1 MRQIRIVALFGA
13 LVAVAGCGGGSH
25 KTTATTTATT
35 PTAAAK
41 AAYIARA
48 DALCQGLRAT
58 LKTLDAPAKQ
68 VSALGETPRGFA
80 LAASLFRHVQGIEHG
95 TLNRLRALPFPP
107 GDNSAATA
115 YFEQG
120 DAAVALVGRIA
131 DAFARGDRAALTAA
145 RTAGTQAAAV
155 AKGFAQGYGFKVCG
169 NGTTGNGLT

>member
-1 MRQIRIVALFGA
+1 MRQTRILAVLGVLA
-13 LVAVAGCGGGSH
+13 AVAGCGGGSSH
-25 KTTATTTATT
+25 KTATTATTSKAS
-35 PTAAAK
+35 AK

-48 DALCQGLRAT
+48 DALCQGLRVT
-58 LKTLDAPAKQ
+58 LKTLDAQAKQ
-68 VSALGETPRGFA
+68 VNALGETPRGFA
-80 LAASLFRHVQGIEHG
+80 LAARLFRHVQGVEHG

-145 RTAGTQAAAV
+145 RTQGTQAAAV
-155 AKGFAQGYGFKVCG
+155 AKGFAQGYGFRVCG
-169 NGTTGNGLT
+169 NGTSGNGLT